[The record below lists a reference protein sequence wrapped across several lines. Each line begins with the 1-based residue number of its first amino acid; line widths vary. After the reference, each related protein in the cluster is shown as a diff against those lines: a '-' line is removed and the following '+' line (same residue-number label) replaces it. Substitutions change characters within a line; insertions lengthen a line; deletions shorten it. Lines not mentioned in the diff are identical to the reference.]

1 MNVDLPTALVHRA
14 DSVDPQPI
22 DPFAVIAR
30 GEHLMRRRRRFVAAG
45 AALAA
50 ALAIGATALADRG
63 PERADPASDHGV
75 ARVVTYGVGQVLHL
89 GGREIDTGL
98 DYLSIDVTDDG
109 AALTT
114 FDGGIWFTDG
124 SIVDRVGATLPLRA
138 TGRGVHSGIS
148 LPAGRPRDWVV
159 NDSSGSLLAWIE
171 YRDGERDQPELVVY
185 DTSRRAVTTRR
196 PLESH
201 DEDGARISRTV
212 TAVAG
217 REVFVSTTSRNGVT
231 APALLRYSLDT
242 GSADLV
248 GRDAV
253 EDAVRAVPR
262 SVVFGRSAEFGD
274 VALQLARAWDP
285 HHLDRIEVAGGR
297 VTSLFHAATGRP
309 LDLRIPDASETAVWA
324 VQWIDDDRIVVVS
337 GQLPVGDLLT
347 CRISTLACEVTVER
361 SWSDRDLIIPGFG
374 GVGADFAMV
383 RAARAS
389 PQ

>member
-1 MNVDLPTALVHRA
+1 MNVNLPTALARRA
-14 DSVDPQPI
+14 DSVDAQPI
-22 DPFAVIAR
+22 DPFLVIAR
-30 GEHLMRRRRRFVAAG
+30 GERLVRRRRRFVVAG
-45 AALAA
+45 TALAA
-50 ALAIGATALADRG
+50 ALAIGATALVGRG
-63 PERADPASDHGV
+63 PDRVEPAPDHGL
-75 ARVVTYGVGQVLHL
+75 ARVVTYGLGQVLHL
-89 GGREIDTGL
+89 GDREIDTGL

-124 SIVDRVGATLPLRA
+124 SVVDRVGATLPLRA
-138 TGRGVHSGIS
+138 TGRGGSSGVS

-171 YRDGERDQPELVVY
+171 YRDGEPGQPQLVVY
-185 DTSRRAVTTRR
+185 DTSSRAVTTRR
-196 PLESH
+196 PLESR
-201 DEDGARISRTV
+201 DEDGARISYTV

-217 REVFVSTTSRNGVT
+217 REVFVSTTSRNNVT
-231 APALLRYSLDT
+231 APALLRFSL
-242 GSADLV
+242 GSDKADLV

-262 SVVFGRSAEFGD
+262 SVVFGSSAELGD
-274 VALQLARAWDP
+274 VALQLARVWDP
-285 HHLDRIEVAGGR
+285 HHIDRIEVADGR
-297 VTSLFHAATGRP
+297 VRSLFQAATGRS

-324 VQWIDDDRIVVVS
+324 VQWVDDDRIVVVS

-347 CRISTLACEVTVER
+347 CRISTLDCVVTVEQ

-374 GVGADFAMV
+374 GVGADYALA

-389 PQ
+389 RG

>member
-1 MNVDLPTALVHRA
+1 M
-14 DSVDPQPI
+14 
-22 DPFAVIAR
+22 
-30 GEHLMRRRRRFVAAG
+30 
-45 AALAA
+45 
-50 ALAIGATALADRG
+50 
-63 PERADPASDHGV
+63 
-75 ARVVTYGVGQVLHL
+75 GQVLHL
-89 GGREIDTGL
+89 GDREIDTRL

-124 SIVDRVGATLPLRA
+124 SVVDRVGATLPLRA
-138 TGRGVHSGIS
+138 TGRGVNGVS

-196 PLESH
+196 PLEGR
-201 DEDGARISRTV
+201 DEEGARISRTV

-217 REVFVSTTSRNGVT
+217 REVFVSTTSRNNVT
-231 APALLRYSLDT
+231 APALLRFSLDT

-248 GRDAV
+248 GRDVVGA
-253 EDAVRAVPR
+253 AVRAVPR
-262 SVVFGRSAEFGD
+262 SVVFGRSAELGD

-285 HHLDRIEVAGGR
+285 HHIDRLEVADGR
-297 VTSLFHAATGRP
+297 VTSLFHAATGRS

-337 GQLPVGDLLT
+337 GQNFPWVT
-347 CRISTLACEVTVER
+347 C
-361 SWSDRDLIIPGFG
+361 
-374 GVGADFAMV
+374 
-383 RAARAS
+383 
-389 PQ
+389 

>member
-1 MNVDLPTALVHRA
+1 MTVDLPTALVHRA

-30 GEHLMRRRRRFVAAG
+30 GERLVRRRRRFVAAG

-50 ALAIGATALADRG
+50 ALAIGATALADRF
-63 PERADPASDHGV
+63 PERVDPASDHGV
-75 ARVVTYGVGQVLHL
+75 ARVVTYGVGRVLHL
-89 GGREIDTGL
+89 GDREIDTGL

-109 AALTT
+109 AALTS

-124 SIVDRVGATLPLRA
+124 SVVDRVGATLPLRA
-138 TGRGVHSGIS
+138 VGRGVNSGVS

-185 DTSRRAVTTRR
+185 DTSRRAVTTRH
-196 PLESH
+196 PLESR

-217 REVFVSTTSRNGVT
+217 REVFVSTTSRNNVT
-231 APALLRYSLDT
+231 APGLLRFSLDT
-242 GSADLV
+242 GRADV
-248 GRDAV
+248 VDRDAV

-262 SVVFGRSAEFGD
+262 SVVFGSSAELGD

-285 HHLDRIEVAGGR
+285 HHLDRIEVEGGR
-297 VTSLFHAATGRP
+297 LTSLFHAATGRS
-309 LDLRIPDASETAVWA
+309 LDFRIPDASETAVWA
-324 VQWIDDDRIVVVS
+324 VQWIDDDRLVVVS
-337 GQLPVGDLLT
+337 GQSPVGDLLT
-347 CRISTLACEVTVER
+347 CRISTLACAVTVER

-374 GVGADFAMV
+374 GVGADYALV

-389 PQ
+389 RG